1 MEQLRFDAEHA
12 GSEPEVQFIEKSLDL
27 LEEIGDVTD
36 PMPMSIEM
44 RGRRNRRM
52 AFDAYAYDEADG
64 ALVMIASNF
73 VNEID
78 NTPTL
83 TNTQIDDLY
92 VAMRNFIDES
102 VNGDISL
109 YCDESDSA
117 INMAKEI
124 KSKIGK
130 RIPVPSEYGIIYHGD
145 SPTQRTYIKK
155 APNAASLFFKRLS
168 ATT

>member
-12 GSEPEVQFIEKSLDL
+12 GSEPEAQFIEKSLDL

-83 TNTQIDDLY
+83 TNTQIDELY
-92 VAMRNFIDES
+92 SSMRNFIDES
-102 VNGDISL
+102 VNGDISA

-117 INMAKEI
+117 INVAKEMGW
-124 KSKIGK
+124 SG
-130 RIPVPSEYGIIYHGD
+130 
-145 SPTQRTYIKK
+145 
-155 APNAASLFFKRLS
+155 
-168 ATT
+168 

>member
-12 GSEPEVQFIEKSLDL
+12 GSEPEAQFIEKSLDL

-73 VNEID
+73 VNEMS
-78 NTPTL
+78 PLTL
-83 TNTQIDDLY
+83 SSMKL
-92 VAMRNFIDES
+92 RIDEYS
-102 VNGDISL
+102 SSICVFVNVGVLSISL
-109 YCDESDSA
+109 TKLLA
-117 INMAKEI
+117 II
-124 KSKIGK
+124 
-130 RIPVPSEYGIIYHGD
+130 
-145 SPTQRTYIKK
+145 TK
-155 APNAASLFFKRLS
+155 APSASS
-168 ATT
+168 

>member
-12 GSEPEVQFIEKSLDL
+12 GSEPEAQFIEKSLDL

-52 AFDAYAYDEADG
+52 SFDAYAYDEADG

-83 TNTQIDDLY
+83 TNTQIDELY
-92 VAMRNFIDES
+92 SSMRNFIDES
-102 VNGDISL
+102 VNGDISA
-109 YCDESDSA
+109 YCDESD
-117 INMAKEI
+117 
-124 KSKIGK
+124 
-130 RIPVPSEYGIIYHGD
+130 
-145 SPTQRTYIKK
+145 
-155 APNAASLFFKRLS
+155 
-168 ATT
+168 